1 MKIIKADSTKPLFQ
15 GDIMLT
21 RVKALPKEAKLQK
34 GNIVAH
40 SESGHHHVA
49 ERAQVFTVPDGETLY
64 LRALGKEVRLV
75 HKRSY
80 DTHEPIALQTQPGDV
95 FKIRRQREH
104 TPEGWRR
111 VED

>member
-1 MKIIKADSTKPLFQ
+1 MKTIKKSSTGPIFQ

-21 RVKALPKEAKLQK
+21 RVASLPKDAKPQK
-34 GNIVAH
+34 GAIVAH
-40 SESGHHHVA
+40 SETGHHHVA
-49 ERAQVFTVPDGETLY
+49 ERAKVFMVPDGETLY
-64 LRALGKEVRLV
+64 LQALGKSVDVV
-75 HKRSY
+75 HKRNY
-80 DTHEPIALQTQPGDV
+80 DTHETIRLQTQPGDI